1 MRKILSAVLIAAC
14 ILLPS
19 ACTKEKETEH
29 KTRKVIKST
38 SSKESSDDIEQPTT
52 ENPGTENSD
61 ATTDPSPS
69 STVTSTPAARS
80 GNEYLAFRLS
90 DFSKYYIIYRGT
102 DGIWREL
109 IESDT
114 PLRVAGEYDNK
125 LYYTTSEGIV
135 YLDLSDPSSTPT
147 KWIKFLQIEASGAD
161 NDLYA
166 SKIAMIGDT
175 LYFSY
180 AGNYGGS
187 APTDGLLCLPVT
199 ASSIDEATQICPYV
213 IWDQWEVDEENG
225 LLYYI
230 DSGDFTQLGGTFFQY
245 GPSTRSSAALDNGI
259 RTFVFEGNKILL
271 DKEGQIYLLDTSD
284 GSFTLISNELYS
296 LSGWI
301 GDSAAVRDGEV
312 YYLEENRIMKWNQGS
327 PEIFFEYDGNDLY
340 GFLFMNGDAIEIIR
354 QNAADI
360 YYLDGNVYTDISE
373 VETQKVI
380 MLNGSTQYFEFYT

>member
-147 KWIKFLQIEASGAD
+147 K
-161 NDLYA
+161 
-166 SKIAMIGDT
+166 
-175 LYFSY
+175 
-180 AGNYGGS
+180 
-187 APTDGLLCLPVT
+187 
-199 ASSIDEATQICPYV
+199 
-213 IWDQWEVDEENG
+213 
-225 LLYYI
+225 
-230 DSGDFTQLGGTFFQY
+230 
-245 GPSTRSSAALDNGI
+245 
-259 RTFVFEGNKILL
+259 
-271 DKEGQIYLLDTSD
+271 
-284 GSFTLISNELYS
+284 
-296 LSGWI
+296 
-301 GDSAAVRDGEV
+301 
-312 YYLEENRIMKWNQGS
+312 
-327 PEIFFEYDGNDLY
+327 
-340 GFLFMNGDAIEIIR
+340 
-354 QNAADI
+354 
-360 YYLDGNVYTDISE
+360 
-373 VETQKVI
+373 
-380 MLNGSTQYFEFYT
+380 